1 MAGVAITTMGGVIDE
16 SRPAHAARVD
26 AVGAA
31 APPADVERGAEA
43 ASPSASASAT
53 SLWEICEICEIA
65 STSICEMAT
74 ARSSPVWKTCGK
86 ADGSSW

>member
-1 MAGVAITTMGGVIDE
+1 MAITTRGGVIE
-16 SRPAHAARVD
+16 VSRPAHAARVD

-31 APPADVERGAEA
+31 APPAERGAGA

-53 SLWEICEICEIA
+53 SLCEICEICEIA

>member
-1 MAGVAITTMGGVIDE
+1 MIEV

-86 ADGSSW
+86 ADGSGW